1 MVAQLQPILIDE
13 DDRIILIPRYSIKEL
28 YGIAKNHSKVV
39 DEIIKEIHEERK
51 LEASS

>member
-39 DEIIKEIHEERK
+39 DEIIKEIHKERK